1 MVLRHL
7 VFYNYDGRFWNGA
20 VKVTKEEI
28 DVGDVLI
35 LGDCRRPG
43 LYPEVVEVRVIAV
56 NDDETVTVIV
66 RGGGVENVRISNLWR
81 PDWFTRPRFWL
92 SRGPRSIPRF
102 RRPLFKDKM
111 LKHGVAVTHVVN
123 YKSDGSESDGPES
136 DGGH

>member
-43 LYPEVVEVRVIAV
+43 LYPEVVEVCVIA
-56 NDDETVTVIV
+56 N
-66 RGGGVENVRISNLWR
+66 
-81 PDWFTRPRFWL
+81 
-92 SRGPRSIPRF
+92 
-102 RRPLFKDKM
+102 M
-111 LKHGVAVTHVVN
+111 LEHVVEIEPFLILKTKIVVLFVKIAWLDLGLLFQVRLN
-123 YKSDGSESDGPES
+123 N
-136 DGGH
+136 